1 MKNFPIVTV
10 VVPCL
15 NRAEFLRPTIE
26 SILSQDYASIECIVI
41 DGGSSD
47 GTIEILQSYGD
58 RIRWVSEPDTGHA
71 NAINK
76 GWRMGRGELLA
87 WLNADD
93 IWEKP
98 GAAGIAVDYLRKHPE
113 VGVVYGD
120 CGVIDANGHKVGPCY
135 LREWDLEYAVLNCD
149 HCIPQPAAFVRRTV
163 VEGVGWLNE
172 EFYQKKDHE
181 LWLRIALVSKIVHIP
196 RLLAHERN
204 VRGLSFDAK
213 TAAPACAQVTR
224 EFFTQRDVPSS
235 LRVRRR
241 RALSNSYLMGA
252 EYALS
257 GGPLWGTILSY
268 TIYAGLIDPTNA
280 RRVVGRMINFLRIR
294 VRIWRSHRP
303 WAQRSAP
310 SSHRK

>member
-1 MKNFPIVTV
+1 MNDAMFVSV

-26 SILSQDYASIECIVI
+26 SILSQDYPSIECIVI
-41 DGGSSD
+41 DGGSTD
-47 GTIEILQSYGD
+47 GTIEILESYGD

-98 GAAGIAVDYLRKHPE
+98 GAARTAVECFRQHPD

-120 CGVIDANGHKVGPCY
+120 CGVIDLNGEEVGPCY

-149 HCIPQPAAFVRRTV
+149 HCIPQPAAFVRRSV
-163 VEGVGWLNE
+163 VEQVGWLNE
-172 EFYQKKDHE
+172 AFYQKKDHE
-181 LWLRIALVSKIVHIP
+181 LWLRIALVSRIVHIP

-204 VRGLSFDAK
+204 IRGLSFDAR
-213 TAAPACAQVTR
+213 TAAPACLQVTR
-224 EFFTQRDVPSS
+224 EFFSLPDVPAS
-235 LRVRRR
+235 LRARRR

-257 GGPLWGTILSY
+257 GGPLWGTILAY
-268 TIYAGLIDPTNA
+268 TIYAGVTDPTNA
-280 RRVVGRMINFLRIR
+280 RHVVRRLLRFLRIR
-294 VRIWRSHRP
+294 IRLWRS
-303 WAQRSAP
+303 Q
-310 SSHRK
+310 